1 MTMMCNSVK
10 SRNWLQ
16 RVNKGSEM
24 KDDEIF
30 NRKCA
35 GDEREY
41 TPEEEEQIK
50 KEALKEV
57 ELLRKMSDE
66 KKNEGSK

>member
-1 MTMMCNSVK
+1 MTEK
-10 SRNWLQ
+10 IER
-16 RVNKGSEM
+16 
-24 KDDEIF
+24 DDELF
-30 NRKCA
+30 NRKSA

-57 ELLRKMSDE
+57 ELLRKASVD

>member
-1 MTMMCNSVK
+1 
-10 SRNWLQ
+10 
-16 RVNKGSEM
+16 VNKGYKMTE
-24 KDDEIF
+24 KIERDDELF
-30 NRKCA
+30 NRKSA

-57 ELLRKMSDE
+57 ELLRKASAD

>member
-1 MTMMCNSVK
+1 MEK
-10 SRNWLQ
+10 
-16 RVNKGSEM
+16 E
-24 KDDEIF
+24 DDKIF

-41 TPEEEEQIK
+41 TPEEEEYIK
-50 KEALKEV
+50 RLAEQYLGF
-57 ELLRKMSDE
+57 E